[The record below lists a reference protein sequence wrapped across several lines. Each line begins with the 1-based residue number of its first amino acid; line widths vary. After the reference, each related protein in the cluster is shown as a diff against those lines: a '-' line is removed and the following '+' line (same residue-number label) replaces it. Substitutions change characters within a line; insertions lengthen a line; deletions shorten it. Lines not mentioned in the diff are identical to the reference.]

1 MYSRG
6 QFAVIGKVG
15 RKALRLY
22 HEEGLLV
29 PAYINEEN
37 GYHYYAEEQL
47 AVLEKIRRL
56 RSIGLSLFEIRQ
68 VLEGKADENEAVR
81 SRITE
86 LDEQLQAVKELAAG
100 KEQKEEAACSAVPAL
115 RPFESGDCLY
125 IDENVEKEDLGVS
138 VGRLYEQAARKG
150 LSAQGNHFVLYENL
164 NSEEGFSMRTC
175 LPVSGSGNGNVICV
189 SEAKCL
195 HLHFTGGFSKIGKA
209 HEIIHRYAD
218 ENKTE
223 LSGRAYEV
231 YNKDLSADV
240 YYPVI

>member
-68 VLEGKADENEAVR
+68 VLEGKADENEVVR
-81 SRITE
+81 CRITE
-86 LDEQLQAVKELAAG
+86 LDEQLQSVKELAAG
-100 KEQKEEAACSAVPAL
+100 KEPKEETACGAVPDI
-115 RPFESGDCLY
+115 RPFESSSCLY

-138 VGRLYEQAARKG
+138 VGRLYEQAAREG
-150 LSAQGNHFVLYENL
+150 LSIAGSHFVLYENL
-164 NSEEGFSMRTC
+164 DSEEGFSMRTF
-175 LPVSGSGNGNVICV
+175 LPVSGGDGRELTGV
-189 SEAKCL
+189 SETKCL
-195 HLHFTGGFSKIGKA
+195 HLHFIGGFSKTGTA
-209 HEIIHRYAD
+209 HRIIQKYAE
-218 ENKTE
+218 ENKIS

-231 YNKDLSADV
+231 YNKDLSVDV
-240 YYPVI
+240 YYPAE

>member
-6 QFAVIGKVG
+6 QFAAIGKVG

-100 KEQKEEAACSAVPAL
+100 KEQEEEAACSAVPDI

-150 LSAQGNHFVLYENL
+150 LSAQGSHFVLYENL
-164 NSEEGFSMRTC
+164 NSEEKFSMRTC
-175 LPVSGSGNGNVICV
+175 LPVSGGDGKNLTRV

-209 HEIIHRYAD
+209 HEIIRKYAE
-218 ENKTE
+218 ENRIS
-223 LSGRAYEV
+223 LADRACEV
-231 YNKDLSADV
+231 YNKDMSADV
-240 YYPVI
+240 YYPIL

>member
-86 LDEQLQAVKELAAG
+86 LDEQLQTVKELAAG
-100 KEQKEEAACSAVPAL
+100 KEQKEDAACSAVPDI
-115 RPFESGDCLY
+115 RPFECKTCLY

-138 VGRLYEQAARKG
+138 VGRLYEQAAREG
-150 LSAQGNHFVLYENL
+150 LSAEGSHFVLYENL

-175 LPVSGSGNGNVICV
+175 LPISGSGNGNVICV

-209 HEIIHRYAD
+209 HEIIHRYA
-218 ENKTE
+218 EGNKTE

>member
-1 MYSRG
+1 MYTRG

-29 PAYINEEN
+29 PACINEEN
-37 GYHYYAEEQL
+37 GYHYYEEGQL

-56 RSIGLSLFEIRQ
+56 RPIGLSLFEIRQ
-68 VLEGKADENEAVR
+68 VLEGKADEKEAVR

-86 LDEQLQAVKELAAG
+86 MDEQLQAVKELAAG
-100 KEQKEEAACSAVPAL
+100 REQEEEAARDAL
-115 RPFESGDCLY
+115 PDIRPFECKTCLY

-138 VGRLYEQAARKG
+138 VGKLYEQAAREG
-150 LSAQGNHFVLYENL
+150 LSAQGSHFVLYENL
-164 NSEEGFSMRTC
+164 NSEEKFSMRTC
-175 LPVSGSGNGNVICV
+175 LPVSGGDGKTLTRV

-209 HEIIHRYAD
+209 HEIIRKYAE
-218 ENKTE
+218 ENRVS
-223 LSGRAYEV
+223 LVDRACEV

-240 YYPVI
+240 YYPIL

>member
-86 LDEQLQAVKELAAG
+86 LDEQLQTVKELA
-100 KEQKEEAACSAVPAL
+100 V
-115 RPFESGDCLY
+115 
-125 IDENVEKEDLGVS
+125 
-138 VGRLYEQAARKG
+138 
-150 LSAQGNHFVLYENL
+150 
-164 NSEEGFSMRTC
+164 
-175 LPVSGSGNGNVICV
+175 
-189 SEAKCL
+189 
-195 HLHFTGGFSKIGKA
+195 
-209 HEIIHRYAD
+209 
-218 ENKTE
+218 
-223 LSGRAYEV
+223 
-231 YNKDLSADV
+231 
-240 YYPVI
+240 

>member
-81 SRITE
+81 SRIAE
-86 LDEQLQAVKELAAG
+86 LDEQLQTVKELAACR
-100 KEQKEEAACSAVPAL
+100 EQEEETACDAVPDI
-115 RPFESGDCLY
+115 RPFECKTCLY
-125 IDENVEKEDLGVS
+125 IDENVEKEDLGIS
-138 VGRLYEQAARKG
+138 VGKLYEQAAREG
-150 LSAQGNHFVLYENL
+150 LSAQGSHFVLYENL

-175 LPVSGSGNGNVICV
+175 LPVSGGDGKTLTRV

-209 HEIIHRYAD
+209 HEIIRKYAE
-218 ENKTE
+218 ENRIN
-223 LSGRAYEV
+223 LADRACEV
-231 YNKDLSADV
+231 YNKDMSADV
-240 YYPVI
+240 YYPIL

>member
-1 MYSRG
+1 MYTRG

-29 PAYINEEN
+29 PACINEEN
-37 GYHYYAEEQL
+37 GYHYYEEGQL

-56 RSIGLSLFEIRQ
+56 RQIGLSLFEIRQ
-68 VLEGKADENEAVR
+68 VLEGKADEKEAVR

-86 LDEQLQAVKELAAG
+86 MDEQLQAVKELAAG
-100 KEQKEEAACSAVPAL
+100 REQEEGTACDAL
-115 RPFESGDCLY
+115 PDIRPFECKTCLY

-138 VGRLYEQAARKG
+138 VGKLYEQAAREG
-150 LSAQGNHFVLYENL
+150 LSAQGSHFVLYENL

-175 LPVSGSGNGNVICV
+175 LPVSDCGSGNVICV
-189 SEAKCL
+189 SEVKCL

>member
-68 VLEGKADENEAVR
+68 VLEGKADEKEAVR

-86 LDEQLQAVKELAAG
+86 MDEQLQAVKELAAG
-100 KEQKEEAACSAVPAL
+100 REQEEEAARDAL
-115 RPFESGDCLY
+115 PDIRPFECKTCLY

-138 VGRLYEQAARKG
+138 VGKLYEQAAREG
-150 LSAQGNHFVLYENL
+150 LSAQGSHFVLYENL
-164 NSEEGFSMRTC
+164 NSEEKFSMRTC
-175 LPVSGSGNGNVICV
+175 LPVSGSDGKNLTRV

-209 HEIIHRYAD
+209 HEIIRKYAE
-218 ENKTE
+218 ENRVS
-223 LSGRAYEV
+223 LVDRACEV

-240 YYPVI
+240 YYPIL

>member
-81 SRITE
+81 SRIA
-86 LDEQLQAVKELAAG
+86 DM
-100 KEQKEEAACSAVPAL
+100 
-115 RPFESGDCLY
+115 ES
-125 IDENVEKEDLGVS
+125 
-138 VGRLYEQAARKG
+138 
-150 LSAQGNHFVLYENL
+150 
-164 NSEEGFSMRTC
+164 
-175 LPVSGSGNGNVICV
+175 VICSRSSSLS
-189 SEAKCL
+189 SEGSPRWAAFVRLCSNSSRVTTRPSRFFISL
-195 HLHFTGGFSKIGKA
+195 DGPSH
-209 HEIIHRYAD
+209 
-218 ENKTE
+218 
-223 LSGRAYEV
+223 
-231 YNKDLSADV
+231 
-240 YYPVI
+240 

>member
-86 LDEQLQAVKELAAG
+86 LDEHLQAVKELAAG
-100 KEQKEEAACSAVPAL
+100 KEQKEGAACSAVP
-115 RPFESGDCLY
+115 
-125 IDENVEKEDLGVS
+125 V
-138 VGRLYEQAARKG
+138 YEQAAREG
-150 LSAQGNHFVLYENL
+150 LSAQGSHFVLYENL
-164 NSEEGFSMRTC
+164 NSEEKFSMRTC
-175 LPVSGSGNGNVICV
+175 LPVSGGDGKTLTRV

-209 HEIIHRYAD
+209 HEIIRKYAE
-218 ENKTE
+218 ENRIS
-223 LSGRAYEV
+223 LADRACEA

-240 YYPVI
+240 YYPIL

>member
-1 MYSRG
+1 MYTRG

-29 PAYINEEN
+29 PACINEEN
-37 GYHYYAEEQL
+37 GYHYYEEGQL

-56 RSIGLSLFEIRQ
+56 RQIGLSLFEIRQ
-68 VLEGKADENEAVR
+68 VLEGKADEKEAVR

-86 LDEQLQAVKELAAG
+86 MDEQLQAVKELAAG
-100 KEQKEEAACSAVPAL
+100 REQEEEAACDAL
-115 RPFESGDCLY
+115 PDIRPFECKTCLY

-138 VGRLYEQAARKG
+138 VGKLYEQAAREG
-150 LSAQGNHFVLYENL
+150 LSAQGSHFVLYENL

-209 HEIIHRYAD
+209 HEIIHRYAA

-240 YYPVI
+240 YYPVK

>member
-15 RKALRLY
+15 RKVLRLY

-68 VLEGKADENEAVR
+68 VLEGKADEKEVVR
-81 SRITE
+81 GRITE

-100 KEQKEEAACSAVPAL
+100 KEQEAEAACCAVPDI

-150 LSAQGNHFVLYENL
+150 LSAQGSHFILYENL

-175 LPVSGSGNGNVICV
+175 LRFPAV
-189 SEAKCL
+189 
-195 HLHFTGGFSKIGKA
+195 
-209 HEIIHRYAD
+209 
-218 ENKTE
+218 TE
-223 LSGRAYEV
+223 
-231 YNKDLSADV
+231 K
-240 YYPVI
+240 P